1 MIRIKKEGRNEH
13 RMKLMLKGSLI
24 LLCLVMLLTCVSCMK
39 GPETDA
45 SVPEGMKL
53 ATCAGA
59 DYRLYVPTVWNTN
72 TDYGVSG
79 AYYNMLTQSTVSAQK
94 YAITEEMRAAFAN
107 EPSRSHIEIFWED
120 HLLEP
125 LRAYAL
131 GGEVELFAEE
141 TKSVTLHKLN
151 AMQFSCGATVAG
163 KELRLLHVIGEKT
176 DDAFYVLTF
185 TVDVSLYERLLPD
198 VQKIVSAFVLA
209 DTPYEPFDYVKDL
222 NEDAPAVEG
231 MKIASGKD
239 VKYLFYVPTDWVIDR
254 NQTVYAAYDP
264 EDRSSVSVVPYL
276 PAEAEMRVSEY
287 FALCEERM
295 INTAG
300 EDYQL
305 IASGEK
311 LDLGGRE
318 ATVYEYT
325 YRVGETVYRY
335 KQVIAAYGSMIYSLT
350 YTATPENYDAHLDEV
365 DDIIKAFAFR

>member
-1 MIRIKKEGRNEH
+1 MIRITKEGRNEH

-24 LLCLVMLLTCVSCMK
+24 LLCLVLLLACVSCMK
-39 GPETDA
+39 GPESDA

-107 EPSRSHIEIFWED
+107 APSRSHIEIFWEE

-176 DDAFYVLTF
+176 DEAFYVLSF

-198 VQKIVSAFVLA
+198 MQKIVSTFVLS
-209 DTPYEPFDYVKDL
+209 DTPYEPFDYVKGLDDEAPGL
-222 NEDAPAVEG
+222 NG

-239 VKYLFYVPTDWVIDR
+239 VKYRLYVPEDWVIDR
-254 NQTVYAAYDP
+254 NQKIYAAYDP

-276 PAEAEMRVSEY
+276 PDEAEMSVAEY
-287 FALCEERM
+287 FELCAKGM
-295 INTAG
+295 TNTAG
-300 EDYQL
+300 EDFRILSQD
-305 IASGEK
+305 EK
-311 LDLGGRE
+311 IDLGGRQ
-318 ATVYEYT
+318 ATVYVYT
-325 YRVGETVYRY
+325 YRVGQTVYQY

-350 YTATPENYDAHLDEV
+350 YTATPENFEAHLDEV
-365 DDIIKAFAFR
+365 DDIIKAFTFR